1 MKKYIIFLMVLVAGM
16 IISCNDML
24 ELQNDGRTTMEDVFK
39 TRNGVRGYLNACY
52 NYRPSPGFSRSSLTD
67 DAQDADGIFGNSV
80 FSYWYANGFSA
91 SMFFATDGQPWG
103 HYYQGIRKCNVFL
116 AGMVNVNTTTIL
128 ATEGEITSWVA
139 QAHTLRALYYLQLV
153 KRYGAIPLLAEA
165 YGTTHDY
172 AGDRRAPVGE
182 VVAQILADCDA
193 ALAAPQ
199 LSEGFSWKVSAGQRG
214 IMTRAV
220 AHAIKSQAI
229 TLAASPL
236 FSDGTYTWADAARIC
251 GEALSGCLANGYE
264 LFTDEPA
271 PDIAQNAYAL
281 YSITRSDEQQ
291 AYDRETIYPGSVV
304 TVWQAAGMPSTP
316 GQVTAGP
323 CPSQEL
329 VDCYEMQ
336 ATGEPP
342 VTGYTDEQHL
352 QPILNPASGYDPANP
367 YVGRDPRFYASVYY
381 NGAARQLG
389 EAGLGRDDHFPITL
403 DPAELPRR
411 TTVTQEDGWFRLET
425 TAGDP
430 YVYMSALTGDLEAPP
445 GAVFVRME
453 YRAPAT
459 INNAQFFF
467 GKPAVPDPSLG
478 VIATADDLVFAKA
491 DDWTAWEL
499 DISSWAAQFGWGA
512 AGHRLRFDVGSDPGF
527 TLDVR
532 NMEVVVQ
539 TFLEPAAPVET
550 YVGATDGITVADR
563 RTTRT
568 GYYLRKFNNWKS
580 GRDNNADGE
589 IRLFRL
595 AELYLNFAE
604 AAYLSQ
610 GPDAAISLG
619 NGLSMSARDA
629 VNAIRTRADMPPF
642 PAGMTAAAFEKK
654 YRNERRVELAFEEH
668 RYFDV
673 RRWKILEQSERY
685 ITGMRITQD
694 GNGFS
699 YQRIGFERAS
709 GIEKYYFY
717 PLPLAEANKMQDHTG
732 GNWQNTGWY

>member
-1 MKKYIIFLMVLVAGM
+1 MT
-16 IISCNDML
+16 SCNDML

-39 TRNGVRGYLNACY
+39 TRNGVRGYLNSCY
-52 NYRPSPGFSRSSLTD
+52 NYRPSPGFGRSSLTD
-67 DAQDADGIFGNSV
+67 DAQDADGIFGNSLY
-80 FSYWYANGFSA
+80 SYWYANGFSA
-91 SMFFATDGQPWG
+91 SFFFSIDQQPWG
-103 HYYQGIRKCNVFL
+103 SYYQGIRKCNVFL
-116 AGMVNVNTTTIL
+116 ANMVNVNTTTIL
-128 ATEGEITSWVA
+128 ATEGELTSWVA

-153 KRYGAIPLLAEA
+153 KRYGAAPLLTEA
-165 YGTTHDY
+165 YETTHDY
-172 AGDRRAPVGE
+172 AGDQRAPVGE
-182 VVAQILADCDA
+182 VIAQILTDCDA

-199 LSEGFSWKVSAGQRG
+199 LSEGFSWRVSSGQRG

-220 AHAIKSQAI
+220 AQAIRSQAI
-229 TLAASPL
+229 LLAASPL
-236 FSDGTYTWADAARIC
+236 YSDGTYTWADAARIC

-291 AYDRETIYPGSVV
+291 AYDKETIYPGSVV
-304 TVWQAAGMPSTP
+304 SVWQSAGMPSTS

-329 VDCYEMQ
+329 VDSYEMQ

-342 VTGYTDEQHL
+342 VTGYADAQHL
-352 QPILNPASGYDPANP
+352 QPVLNPASGYDPENP

-381 NGAARQLG
+381 NGAPRQLG
-389 EAGLGRDDHFPITL
+389 EAGVGRDDHFPLSMETSGGNNI
-403 DPAELPRR
+403 
-411 TTVTQEDGWFRLET
+411 TVTAQEGDWFRMET
-425 TAGDP
+425 TGGDP
-430 YVYMSALTGDLEAPP
+430 WIYTSALTGDLNAPP

-453 YRAPAT
+453 YRAPKAVT
-459 INNAQFFF
+459 NAEFFF
-467 GKPAVPDPSLG
+467 AKPNAAGG
-478 VIATADDLVFAKA
+478 VETGQVLTFAQA
-491 DDWTAWEL
+491 DDWTAWEV
-499 DISSWAAQFGWGA
+499 DISDWAGQFEWGA
-512 AGHRLRFDVGSDPGF
+512 AGHRLRFDVGNDGGF

-532 NMEVVVQ
+532 NMEVTVQ
-539 TFLEPAAPVET
+539 TFLAPAAPVET
-550 YVGATDGITVADR
+550 YVGAMDGITVADR

-580 GRDNNADGE
+580 GRDNSADGE

-604 AAYLSQ
+604 AACLSQ

-619 NGLSMSARDA
+619 NGVSMSARDA
-629 VNAIRTRADMPPF
+629 VNAIRSRAGMPPF
-642 PAGMTAAAFEKK
+642 PAGMTPDAFEKK

-685 ITGMRITQD
+685 VTGMRITQS
-694 GNGFS
+694 GNGFN

-732 GNWQNTGWY
+732 ANWQNPGWN